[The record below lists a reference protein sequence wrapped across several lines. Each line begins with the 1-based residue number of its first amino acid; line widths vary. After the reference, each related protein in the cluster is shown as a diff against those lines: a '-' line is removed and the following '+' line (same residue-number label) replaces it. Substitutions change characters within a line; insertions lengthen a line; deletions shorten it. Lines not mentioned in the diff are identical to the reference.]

1 MHTMQLRRTGS
12 PLLRAHALAVHF
24 HQQML
29 FFGKETQLL
38 LLLCLV
44 VSLTPFFTR
53 SDRST
58 PNLPVSPS
66 PRQASA
72 ADISLHL
79 FSSADCI
86 TTSCPRW
93 CRCKAISNIGV
104 LTLEVN
110 PMVPCVITPAAS
122 LMFSCLSVCMHVCLY
137 VCMYDRTYVCMHV
150 YIYIY
155 VYVSS
160 MIMSIQPRNTCGCSS
175 DNII

>member
-150 YIYIY
+150 YIY
-155 VYVSS
+155 
-160 MIMSIQPRNTCGCSS
+160 MFMCHQ
-175 DNII
+175 